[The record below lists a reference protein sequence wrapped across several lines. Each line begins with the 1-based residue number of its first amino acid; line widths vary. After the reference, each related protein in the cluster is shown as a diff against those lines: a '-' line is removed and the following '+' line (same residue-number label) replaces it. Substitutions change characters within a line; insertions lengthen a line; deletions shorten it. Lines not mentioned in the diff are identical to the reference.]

1 MEFREG
7 IWFSDRKAAYDFIKC
22 FAKMHFLNASHLSVQ
37 FKKETGMTFTDYVNQ
52 KRIQTSIPLLNAT
65 DLLIKDISWQVGFEN
80 ENYYSRVF
88 KRLQGVTPMEYR
100 KAFHNLS

>member
-1 MEFREG
+1 
-7 IWFSDRKAAYDFIKC
+7 
-22 FAKMHFLNASHLSVQ
+22 AKMHFLNASHLSVQ